1 MDDYTAKME
10 RQMKRLYDSLGERDR
25 RLYAAV
31 EAEKLGHGGLEYIA
45 KLLGC
50 EPKIIG
56 EGSPNWNPIVSE
68 KKGGTKNVERIE
80 PAIG

>member
-45 KLLGC
+45 NLLGC
-50 EPKIIG
+50 DPKTIRRGIT
-56 EGSPNWNPIVSE
+56 ELESE
-68 KKGGTKNVERIE
+68 EELTSNRQRKKGRDENC
-80 PAIG
+80 

>member
-45 KLLGC
+45 RLLGC
-50 EPKIIG
+50 DPKTIRRGIT
-56 EGSPNWNPIVSE
+56 ELESE
-68 KKGGTKNVERIE
+68 EELTSNRKRKKGRDENC
-80 PAIG
+80 